1 MKFLLDTNTCIIY
14 MRGKNTT
21 LKQKLESTATK
32 DIAVCSIVKAELF
45 YGAMKSAKPERNITL
60 QQQFLAQF
68 ISLPFDD
75 LAAMTFGTIRSGLE
89 ALGTPIGAYDL
100 QIAAI
105 ALTNNLTLITHNTR
119 EFQRVNNLLIEDWE
133 IDN

>member
-1 MKFLLDTNTCIIY
+1 
-14 MRGKNTT
+14 MRGKNFT
-21 LKQKLESTATK
+21 LKQKLETTPTK

-45 YGAMKSAKPERNITL
+45 YGAMKSVNPERNLTL
-60 QQQFLAQF
+60 QQEFLAQF

-75 LAAMTFGTIRSGLE
+75 LAAIKFGMIRSQLE

-100 QIAAI
+100 QIATI
-105 ALTNNLTLITHNTR
+105 ALTNNLTLVTHNTR
-119 EFQRVNNLLIEDWE
+119 EFKRVNNLLIEDWE

>member
-14 MRGKNTT
+14 MRGKNFTF
-21 LKQKLESTATK
+21 KQKLETTVTK

-45 YGAMKSAKPERNITL
+45 YGAMKSANPKRNLTL
-60 QQQFLAQF
+60 QQEFLAQF

-75 LAAMTFGTIRSGLE
+75 LAAMTFGMIRSQLE

-105 ALTNNLTLITHNTR
+105 ALTKNLTLVTHNTR
-119 EFQRVNNLLIEDWE
+119 EFKRINNLLIEDWE

>member
-14 MRGKNTT
+14 MRGKNST

-45 YGAMKSAKPERNITL
+45 YGAMKSANPVRNLTL
-60 QQQFLAQF
+60 QQEFLAQS
-68 ISLPFDD
+68 ISLTFDD
-75 LAAMTFGTIRSGLE
+75 LAAMSFGTIRSQLE

-105 ALTNNLTLITHNTR
+105 ALTNNLTLVTHNTR
-119 EFQRVNNLLIEDWE
+119 EFKRVNNLFTEDWE

>member
-1 MKFLLDTNTCIIY
+1 
-14 MRGKNTT
+14 MRGKNLT

-32 DIAVCSIVKAELF
+32 DIVVCSIVKAELF
-45 YGAMKSAKPERNITL
+45 YGAMKSANPERNLTL
-60 QQQFLAQF
+60 QQEFLDQFT
-68 ISLPFDD
+68 SLPFDD
-75 LAAMTFGTIRSGLE
+75 LATMTFGMIRSELE

-105 ALTNNLTLITHNTR
+105 ALTNNLTLVTHNTR
-119 EFQRVNNLLIEDWE
+119 EFKRVSSLLIEDWE

>member
-14 MRGKNTT
+14 MRGKNFT
-21 LKQKLESTATK
+21 LKQKLETTPTK

-45 YGAMKSAKPERNITL
+45 YGAMKSANPERNLTL
-60 QQQFLAQF
+60 QQEFLAQF

-75 LAAMTFGTIRSGLE
+75 FAAMTFGMIRSQLE

-105 ALTNNLTLITHNTR
+105 ALTNNLTLVTHNTR
-119 EFQRVNNLLIEDWE
+119 EFKRVNNLLIEDWE

>member
-32 DIAVCSIVKAELF
+32 YIAVCSIVKAELF
-45 YGAMKSAKPERNITL
+45 YGAMKSANPERSLTL
-60 QQQFLAQF
+60 QQEFLAQF
-68 ISLPFDD
+68 TSLPFDD
-75 LAAMTFGTIRSGLE
+75 LATMTFGMIRSQLE

-105 ALTNNLTLITHNTR
+105 ALTNKLTLVTHNTR
-119 EFQRVNNLLIEDWE
+119 EFKRVDNLLIEDWE

>member
-1 MKFLLDTNTCIIY
+1 
-14 MRGKNTT
+14 MRGKNST

-45 YGAMKSAKPERNITL
+45 YGAMKSANPQRNLTL
-60 QQQFLAQF
+60 QQFLAQF
-68 ISLPFDD
+68 TSLPFDD
-75 LAAMTFGTIRSGLE
+75 LAAMTFGTIRSQLE

-105 ALTNNLTLITHNTR
+105 TLTNNLTLITHNTR
-119 EFQRVNNLLIEDWE
+119 EFQRINNLLIED
-133 IDN
+133 

>member
-1 MKFLLDTNTCIIY
+1 
-14 MRGKNTT
+14 MRGKNAT

-45 YGAMKSAKPERNITL
+45 YGAIKSANPERNLTL
-60 QQQFLAQF
+60 QQEFLTQF

-75 LAAMTFGTIRSGLE
+75 LSTMIFGMIRSQLE
-89 ALGTPIGAYDL
+89 ILGTPIGAYDL

-105 ALTNNLTLITHNTR
+105 ALSNNLTLVTHNTR
-119 EFQRVNNLLIEDWE
+119 EFQRVNKLLIQDWE
-133 IDN
+133 INN

>member
-14 MRGKNTT
+14 MRGKNST
-21 LKQKLESTATK
+21 LKQKLESTTIK

-45 YGAMKSAKPERNITL
+45 YGAMKSANPQRNLTL

-68 ISLPFDD
+68 RSLPFDD
-75 LAAMTFGTIRSGLE
+75 LAATTFGTIRSQLE

-105 ALTNNLTLITHNTR
+105 ALTNNLTLVTHNTR
-119 EFQRVNNLLIEDWE
+119 EFQRINNLLIEDWE
-133 IDN
+133 I

>member
-14 MRGKNTT
+14 LRGKNTI
-21 LKQKLESTATK
+21 LKQKLESTPTK

-45 YGAMKSAKPERNITL
+45 YGAIKSANPQRNLTL
-60 QQQFLAQF
+60 QQEFLSQF
-68 ISLPFDD
+68 ISLTFDD
-75 LAAMTFGTIRSGLE
+75 RAAMEFGVIRSQLE

-119 EFQRVNNLLIEDWE
+119 EFQRVNNLPIEDWE
-133 IDN
+133 IDQ

>member
-14 MRGKNTT
+14 MRGKNST
-21 LKQKLESTATK
+21 LQQKLETTATK
-32 DIAVCSIVKAELF
+32 DITVCSIVKAELF
-45 YGAMKSAKPERNITL
+45 YGAMKSANLKRNLTL
-60 QQQFLAQF
+60 QQEFLAQF

-75 LAAMTFGTIRSGLE
+75 LAAMTFGMIRSQLE

-119 EFQRVNNLLIEDWE
+119 EFQRIDNLLIQDWE
-133 IDN
+133 MDN

>member
-14 MRGKNTT
+14 MRGKNST

-32 DIAVCSIVKAELF
+32 DIAVCSIIKAELF
-45 YGAMKSAKPERNITL
+45 YGAMKSANLQRNLTL

-68 ISLPFDD
+68 RSLPFDD
-75 LAAMTFGTIRSGLE
+75 LAAMTFGTIRSQLE

-105 ALTNNLTLITHNTR
+105 TLTNNLTLVTHNTR
-119 EFQRVNNLLIEDWE
+119 EFQRIKKLLIEDWE
-133 IDN
+133 I